1 MYFEIRE
8 TDGIA
13 RIGKFT
19 VRNKIVDTPTL
30 FPVVSPFINDIK
42 PKELIADFG
51 AQCCFTN
58 AYLVYKSNDFKE
70 QYLSKG
76 VHSMLDFDGVI
87 ATDSG
92 AFQHFMYGGDLNIE
106 PSEIEEF
113 QEKINSDCP
122 VILDI
127 PVQFTDPYDEAKRKV
142 EITISRAKENLKR
155 RNDPERAWYGPIH
168 GSIYPD
174 LLRKSCEEM
183 SKLDYGIYAIGGV
196 VKSFIDYRFD
206 VDVQIMLNVKQWL
219 NPSKPL
225 HLFGLGL
232 PSFFAMA
239 VACGADFFDSAAYI
253 LFAKEGRYFTFS
265 GTKHISDLLE
275 LPCCCPVCSR
285 FSAKEL
291 NELPEK
297 EKTMQI
303 ARHNLY
309 LSYME
314 LKNIKQAIREGTL
327 WELVEQRSTA
337 HPKFLKALKTIRQ
350 YQPFLESMEPRYKT
364 KGIKYLTEYSLYNPT
379 LTKQRRYIAE
389 KHQEYA
395 DTLIFIPELDEPSYT
410 NKTVKDTID
419 KIIQKIKSKTGSTID
434 PPDAPREDLG
444 KYSLSSLSSDD
455 KELENTEF
463 LPFSQIR
470 SKMAY
475 SLYIVSDIVGLIP
488 YTMADVYPNSQ
499 HEGNPD
505 IYPGC
510 SLVREHLT
518 AIATF
523 FERIAKKSQDAKKR
537 VLIYYP
543 VQYINEFGENES
555 FLPSN
560 HLIGHISLL
569 AHDFPT
575 MEIRTSIDLDELLKS
590 L

>member
-13 RIGKFT
+13 RIGKFN
-19 VRNKIVDTPTL
+19 VRNKVVDTPNL

-42 PKELIADFG
+42 PKELITDFG
-51 AQCCFTN
+51 TQCCFTN
-58 AYLVYKSNDFKE
+58 AYLVYKSADFKDK
-70 QYLSKG
+70 YLANG
-76 VHSMLDFDGVI
+76 VHKMLEFDGVI

-106 PSEIEEF
+106 PAEIEGF
-113 QEKINSDCP
+113 QEKIGSDCP

-127 PVQFTDPYDEAKRKV
+127 PVQFTDPYEEAKRKV
-142 EITISRAKENLKR
+142 EITIQRAKDNFTR
-155 RNDPERAWYGPIH
+155 RTDSERAWYGPIH

-174 LLRKSCEEM
+174 LLKKSCEEM

-275 LPCCCPVCSR
+275 LPCCCPVCTR
-285 FSAKEL
+285 FTAKEL
-291 NELPEK
+291 NELPEN
-297 EKTMQI
+297 EKMIQI

-337 HPKFLKALKTIRQ
+337 HPKLLKALKAIRA
-350 YQPFLESMEPRYKT
+350 YTPYLESMEPRYKT

-379 LTKQRRYIAE
+379 LSKQRKYIAE
-389 KHQEYA
+389 THQESA
-395 DTLIFIPELDEPSYT
+395 DTLILIPELDEPSYT
-410 NKTVKDTID
+410 NKTVKETID
-419 KIIQKIKSKTGSTID
+419 KIRARIPTI
-434 PPDAPREDLG
+434 ATE
-444 KYSLSSLSSDD
+444 
-455 KELENTEF
+455 KENKQQ
-463 LPFSQIR
+463 PFSQTRKELIHH
-470 SKMAY
+470 SI
-475 SLYIVSDIVGLIP
+475 YIVSDIIGLIP
-488 YTMADVYPNSQ
+488 YYLADIYPNSQ
-499 HEGNPD
+499 HEGHPD

-510 SLVREHLT
+510 SLIREHLT
-518 AIATF
+518 AIAKF
-523 FERIAKKSQDAKKR
+523 FERISDKKSNTKKR

-543 VQYINEFGENES
+543 MQYINEFGELEN
-555 FLPSN
+555 FIPTD

-569 AHDFPT
+569 SHDFPT
-575 MEIRTSIDLDELLKS
+575 LEIKIVTNLEELLNQ